1 MTVCSELLDI
11 NGVKEGGW
19 MVMLSNVYILYTD
32 NDTFL
37 PYKINAFLFFFSVKT
52 FVGSA
57 WSFVFSST
65 SDFDG

>member
-37 PYKINAFLFFFSVKT
+37 PYKINAFFFF
-52 FVGSA
+52 F
-57 WSFVFSST
+57 
-65 SDFDG
+65 

>member
-1 MTVCSELLDI
+1 
-11 NGVKEGGW
+11 

-37 PYKINAFLFFFSVKT
+37 PYKINAFFFFFSVKT

-57 WSFVFSST
+57 WSFVFLIT

>member
-1 MTVCSELLDI
+1 
-11 NGVKEGGW
+11 

-32 NDTFL
+32 IDTFL
-37 PYKINAFLFFFSVKT
+37 PYKINAFFFSVKT

-65 SDFDG
+65 SDFDR